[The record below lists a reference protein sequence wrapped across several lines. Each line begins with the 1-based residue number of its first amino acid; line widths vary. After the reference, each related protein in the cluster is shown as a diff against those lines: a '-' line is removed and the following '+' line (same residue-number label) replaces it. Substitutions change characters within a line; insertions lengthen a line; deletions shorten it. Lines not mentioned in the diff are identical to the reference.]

1 MDINLLFKNA
11 EMACGRVLKI
21 LPKDEIGS
29 PKQYLQEILET
40 RTLPSLN
47 EVYPYIKR
55 IELDVT
61 GLTQLHGSDPLYVGY
76 RIPAELTSGLE
87 IYSIKSCYSG
97 TGGTATSSQTM
108 VDGSGVGRLGRG
120 LRLAA
125 YPNKYG
131 RYSSANLYETVLMG
145 QLAYTDNMLLGQ
157 YQEAIVVRFEAPNI
171 MWVNKAYACTPVF
184 TLTLCL
190 ENDKNLLSIPNNV
203 FDAVRRLFILDV
215 KSTIYNQ
222 YGMLSSIDTALGTID
237 LKIEDW
243 SGAESERNDLFDTHK
258 SFAHLRTHSIK
269 NG

>member
-11 EMACGRVLKI
+11 EMVCGRVLKI
-21 LPKDEIGS
+21 LPENEIGS
-29 PKQYLQEILET
+29 PKQYLQDILET

-47 EVYPYIKR
+47 EVYPHIKR
-55 IELDVT
+55 IELNVT
-61 GLTQLHGSDPLYVGY
+61 GLPQLHGSDPLYVGY

-97 TGGTATSSQTM
+97 TGGTASSSQTM

-131 RYSSANLYETVLMG
+131 RYSSANLYETTLMA
-145 QLAYTDNMLLGQ
+145 QLSYADNMLLGQ
-157 YQEAIVVRFEAPNI
+157 YQEAIVTRFQPPNI
-171 MWVNKAYACTPVF
+171 MWVNKSYACTSVF
-184 TLTLCL
+184 TVTLCM
-190 ENDKNLLSIPNNV
+190 ENDKNLMSIPNNV
-203 FDAVRRLFILDV
+203 FDAVKRLFILDV

-237 LKIEDW
+237 LKIDDW
-243 SGAESERNDLFDTHK
+243 SGAESERNDLFDQHK